1 MPNEPKYINQNYS
14 ALLSTV
20 SVYLDVTKYQW
31 EIPLESNYSIC
42 GMFYKCLKQLIH
54 FKDLT
59 YIERTQILVTKLETH
74 LQTYSLE
81 LMVTDQGIT
90 IRK

>member
-1 MPNEPKYINQNYS
+1 
-14 ALLSTV
+14 
-20 SVYLDVTKYQW
+20 
-31 EIPLESNYSIC
+31 
-42 GMFYKCLKQLIH
+42 MFCNRLKHLIH
-54 FKDLT
+54 FKGLT

-81 LMVTDQGIT
+81 LMFTDQGIT